1 MKMKKETKQKLIYL
15 RYILPPMLILLV
27 LLLGFIPSYRYVV
40 GDEAHEK
47 VSLWSLVG
55 DSWTLGRETLFAKS
69 NATTGEQAFSKITLG
84 FIIGSVLL
92 CAASLASAT
101 WSCFVALKLFISD
114 NDESAEKS
122 RTLFVTVFPNR
133 IVLTVVECLTLP
145 LFLFPYVLPAIYAH
159 TMGMSVRVAL
169 AGLDGL
175 IFAAVS
181 LTAIAVLSALC
192 APMERQF
199 GADVFKRRK
208 AFVREESDEECESED
223 YTSLFSSNS
232 EETEEEKELREAE
245 AERIRRI
252 LRNDSDNENTN

>member
-1 MKMKKETKQKLIYL
+1 MKKETKQKLIYL
-15 RYILPPMLILLV
+15 RYILPPILILLV

-40 GDEAHEK
+40 GDEAHER
-47 VSLWSLVG
+47 VSIWSMIG

-84 FIIGSVLL
+84 FIIGSALL
-92 CAASLASAT
+92 CAAALASAA

-114 NDESAEKS
+114 DEESAEKS

-133 IVLTVVECLTLP
+133 IFLTVAECLALP
-145 LFLFPYVLPAIYAH
+145 LFLFPYILPAVYAH
-159 TMGMSVRVAL
+159 TMGMSVRVGL
-169 AGLDGL
+169 AAPDGL

-181 LTAIAVLSALC
+181 LIAIAVLSALT

-199 GADVFKRRK
+199 DADVFKRHK
-208 AFVREESDEECESED
+208 AFERESADEQSESED
-223 YTSLFSSNS
+223 YTSLFSSNG